1 MPCDF
6 IFPVPSEIRQSLV
19 TFSQEFIF
27 SQGSIYNQTFE
38 KSETDQIMND
48 EMEKSKKQQEQGS
61 FKNKS
66 YEAVRNDKQQIIE
79 IIKK

>member
-1 MPCDF
+1 
-6 IFPVPSEIRQSLV
+6 
-19 TFSQEFIF
+19 
-27 SQGSIYNQTFE
+27 
-38 KSETDQIMND
+38 MND